1 MNQPIPIARL
11 LRHPVASTESR
22 ESSALLIGA
31 GVFVVTFIVAWLSFL
46 GREIPISGRGSV
58 GQFVALG
65 SALAAIIMFVIAR
78 VLLNTNSTDGAALQG
93 GQDFPTVRLRWY
105 DIGALALAH
114 AVVALLGWL
123 AVADLMAK
131 SFTGAMVFTVP
142 GAILAAVAIAVSSY
156 AVVLSS
162 INLTPMSVS
171 VILVV
176 FLVAGSFTSMLS
188 ATDPLWWQKNLSTL
202 GISDDISAL
211 AFNLTL
217 IVAGV
222 IVTTIAHYATAAI
235 PVRTAKEVSGRNFVR
250 GSLVLLG
257 VLLACVGIFPVD
269 RFLTA
274 HNVAA
279 SGMAAVYIAM
289 VLCLQRFIPAMP
301 RVFVLLGYVFVA
313 VIVVLAV
320 FFVTGYY
327 NLTAVELVAFLLIF
341 SWLVVFL
348 RNSRAMGRGDGP
360 NADKAAA
367 SMTGSNPVA
376 S

>member
-188 ATDPLWWQKNLSTL
+188 ATDPLWWQKT
-202 GISDDISAL
+202 
-211 AFNLTL
+211 
-217 IVAGV
+217 
-222 IVTTIAHYATAAI
+222 
-235 PVRTAKEVSGRNFVR
+235 
-250 GSLVLLG
+250 
-257 VLLACVGIFPVD
+257 
-269 RFLTA
+269 
-274 HNVAA
+274 
-279 SGMAAVYIAM
+279 
-289 VLCLQRFIPAMP
+289 
-301 RVFVLLGYVFVA
+301 
-313 VIVVLAV
+313 
-320 FFVTGYY
+320 
-327 NLTAVELVAFLLIF
+327 
-341 SWLVVFL
+341 
-348 RNSRAMGRGDGP
+348 
-360 NADKAAA
+360 
-367 SMTGSNPVA
+367 
-376 S
+376 